1 MQDKETIKILTSFLK
16 KYPLTKKEIEAV
28 KEAIGIL
35 SWSKLTEG
43 YIDSKKKARDKRL
56 KDDDEPTALFE

>member
-1 MQDKETIKILTSFLK
+1 MDDKITIKILTSFLK
-16 KYPLTKKEIEAV
+16 KYPLTVKEIEAV

-35 SWSKLTEG
+35 SWSKLMEG
-43 YIDSKKKARDKRL
+43 YVDRNKKARDKRL